1 MQTLGHTQDGRAA
14 FGHTVETTQVQAAPG
29 IAPAR
34 GIALALALGAVS
46 WAAIFGLVE
55 LVRTLIG

>member
-1 MQTLGHTQDGRAA
+1 MQTLGRTQNAGA
-14 FGHTVETTQVQAAPG
+14 FVHHPEATHLQAAPG

-46 WAAIFGLVE
+46 WTAIFGLVQ
-55 LVRTLIG
+55 LVRTLLG